1 MKSVG
6 LNSSYI
12 DENELVSRGMKEP
25 YWKMVCRGIIN
36 PLSFENKI
44 FRDNLI
50 QHLDDE
56 EQEEAY

>member
-1 MKSVG
+1 
-6 LNSSYI
+6 
-12 DENELVSRGMKEP
+12 
-25 YWKMVCRGIIN
+25 MVCRGIIN

-56 EQEEAY
+56 EKEELH